1 MIKIYSVDWCPAC
14 VKVKSY
20 LDKKG
25 FKYEVI
31 NVADAHEDR
40 EIVQKISGQRTV
52 PVVDI
57 NGSVIVG
64 YDRKEI
70 DRALEV

>member
-1 MIKIYSVDWCPAC
+1 MIKIYSVDWCPSC

-31 NVADAHEDR
+31 NVADAKEER
-40 EIVQKISGQRTV
+40 AIVEKVSGQRSV

-57 NGSVIVG
+57 NGNIIIG
-64 YDRKEI
+64 YDKIKI
-70 DRALEV
+70 DKALEV